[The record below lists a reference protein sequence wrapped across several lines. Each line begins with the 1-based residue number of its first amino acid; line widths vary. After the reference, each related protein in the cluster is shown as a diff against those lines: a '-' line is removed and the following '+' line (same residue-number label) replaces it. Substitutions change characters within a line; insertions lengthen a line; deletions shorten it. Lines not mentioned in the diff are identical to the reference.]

1 MHCTNCGKELG
12 NTKKFCSVCGTES
25 LNNKNTNTQ
34 TPPPSGHSIFKE
46 PWTRKKIINTIIT
59 IVLVGGFIV
68 YKIIVSIDN
77 TAVDKNNSA
86 LDSYNSGNTEQAIV
100 GLKQASEGAV
110 TNENKINSLKN
121 LAFAYLAEG
130 ENDLAMNSFKEALS
144 LTKIES
150 FDYYLISGEIALLE
164 GKPNSALLAYNKA
177 YDKKTDDFQVNN
189 ALNLFYL
196 DLYGERPQYENYPK
210 ALIHALK
217 ANEVEPSEITKEN
230 LALAYYFN
238 ENYKETISILTSLNL
253 VNNPYLTYYL
263 GLAYL
268 GDEQLITAKYYLK
281 IAVDA
286 GVEVPQEIIDYINS
300 N

>member
-1 MHCTNCGKELG
+1 MFCKNCGKES
-12 NTKKFCSVCGTES
+12 NNNQKFCINCGIEFVD
-25 LNNKNTNTQ
+25 NKNTNTQ
-34 TPPPSGHSIFKE
+34 TSYSSSFSAPKE

-59 IVLVGGFIV
+59 IVLAGGFIV

-77 TAVDKNNSA
+77 AAVDKNNLA
-86 LDSYNSGNTEQAIV
+86 LDSYNSGNTEQAIM
-100 GLKQASEGAV
+100 GLKQASESAV
-110 TNENKINSLKN
+110 TNDNKINSLKN

-130 ENDLAMNSFKEALS
+130 ENDLAINSFKEALS
-144 LTKIES
+144 LTKTES
-150 FDYYLISGEIALLE
+150 FDHYLISGEIALLE

-177 YDKKTDDFQVNN
+177 YDKNTDDFQVNN

-217 ANEVEPSEITKEN
+217 ANEVEPSEVTKEN

-238 ENYKETISILTSLNL
+238 ENYKETISILASLNL

-268 GDEQLITAKYYLK
+268 GDEQLINAKHYLK

-286 GVEVPQEIIDYINS
+286 GVEVPQEIINYINS